1 MPNIGELSYGSKGL
15 HSSLIFTNISLASKN
30 LAFHIVVLHNVESQK
45 LTLNIFILSL
55 SFTCFPLHLTESEIM
70 GRLPF
75 STKITIAVP
84 NGCLQLLLK
93 EFELKG
99 AEIYIFFGGGIG
111 GGASWNLSRPVYGL
125 IEVLKNR
132 SKVAKE
138 KFR

>member
-1 MPNIGELSYGSKGL
+1 
-15 HSSLIFTNISLASKN
+15 
-30 LAFHIVVLHNVESQK
+30 
-45 LTLNIFILSL
+45 
-55 SFTCFPLHLTESEIM
+55 M